1 MILNLLYIFAM
12 LNNNK
17 YKLLNSLK
25 DKVMKTQILIAAIF
39 FSGFTFAQEKKQD
52 TVKTKSIEAVTLTK
66 QVFKKQSDRFVY
78 DVASS
83 PVAKGNTTFDLLKQT
98 PLLSTT
104 DDKTFKIVGKNN
116 VLIYINGRKSNMDA
130 ESLTQFLKNTPAEN
144 IQKIEVITV
153 PGSEYQVESSDG
165 IINIVLKKKMSNGT
179 SGNMR
184 MSNTQ
189 NKYNA
194 SNASFS
200 VNYRKDKL
208 GINANLSGGE
218 NINPQSY
225 VLKNGIGQVRNESV
239 GNIDDPNKN
248 LGGYL
253 NIDYQLTEKSNLAL
267 SWNSWANKS
276 YNSTIDLLNTLTMPN
291 SKGILETSYTKTKN
305 KEDARNYNNSVN
317 LNYEIKLDSLGSKFN
332 ANAAY
337 LIYKRFQYSDNN
349 TMISDV
355 KGSTSGFS
363 RTGRKIIQNIPQI
376 VNNFSGTVDYIQKF
390 KNDFTFSAGGNFNKT
405 KTDNDTKNYN
415 FAYNYDDA
423 TGTLT
428 GIDTKP
434 DFNHFIYDE
443 NIYGIYVTFEKKFSD
458 KFSGKVGA
466 RYEIT
471 NSLGTADSP
480 TNSIAEQQ
488 HQRIERN
495 YNNLLPYVSFNYAIN
510 DKNNISYSFSSRM
523 GRPSFWELNP
533 VRNIITEDN
542 YTQNN
547 PFVKASSNYNQE
559 LTYMYKN
566 SYFLIL
572 NHTYEK
578 DQITQVPLQKKYV
591 DNNGME
597 RVRLAY
603 IRTNFG
609 DKQEMSA
616 MLGIQKSL
624 FKQYLTLNF
633 NAGVQHNIN
642 NGTLNTDPTTGQV
655 FDTYINNRKSTSLV
669 INSNNTL
676 RLDKNKTWF
685 LGVNFFYVD
694 KQQIELGV
702 LKNLMSLDLSI
713 KKNWN
718 DWTFAVNMNDV
729 LRTNVV
735 EIEDYQSNGN
745 YNYIKNDMYRRNIT
759 VSLTYNFGNKKVK
772 KVREIESAS
781 DAIKNR
787 TR

>member
-1 MILNLLYIFAM
+1 
-12 LNNNK
+12 
-17 YKLLNSLK
+17 
-25 DKVMKTQILIAAIF
+25 MKTSILIAALF
-39 FSGFTFAQEKKQD
+39 FSGFAFAQEKKQD
-52 TVKTKSIEAVTLTK
+52 TVKTKSIEGVTLTK

-78 DVASS
+78 DVAAS

-104 DDKTFKIVGKNN
+104 DDKAFKIVGKNN
-116 VLIYINGRKSNMDA
+116 ALIYINGRKTNMDA

-165 IINIVLKKKMSNGT
+165 IINIILKKKMSDGT

-184 MSNTQ
+184 MSNSQ

-194 SNASFS
+194 SQASFS

-208 GINANLSGGE
+208 GVTANLSGGE
-218 NINPQSY
+218 NINPQAY
-225 VLKNGIGQVRNESV
+225 ILKNGTNRIKNESV

-276 YNSTIDLLNTLTMPN
+276 YNSTINLLNTITEYD
-291 SKGILETSYTKTKN
+291 KDGILTSTKYTRTQN

-349 TMISDV
+349 TLNLADL
-355 KGSTSGFS
+355 GSLPTPGK
-363 RTGRKIIQNIPQI
+363 KITQNIPQI
-376 VNNFSGTVDYIQKF
+376 VNNFSATVDYIQKF

-405 KTDNDTKNYN
+405 KTDNDTKN
-415 FAYNYDDA
+415 FTFLYDNGIMQNPDA
-423 TGTLT
+423 
-428 GIDTKP
+428 

-443 NIYGIYVTFEKKFSD
+443 NIYGAYITFEKKFSD

-471 NSLGTADSP
+471 NSVGTADSFK
-480 TNSIAEQQ
+480 NNVEGHQKIEQ
-488 HQRIERN
+488 N
-495 YNNLLPYVSFNYAIN
+495 YNNFLPYLSFNYAIN
-510 DKNNISYSFSSRM
+510 DKNNLSYAFSSRM
-523 GRPSFWELNP
+523 RRPSFWELNP

-547 PFVKASSNYNQE
+547 PFVKASSSYNQE

-566 SYFLIL
+566 SYFVIL
-572 NHTYEK
+572 NHSYEK
-578 DQITQVPLQKKYV
+578 DQITQVPLQRKYTDENKV
-591 DNNGME
+591 E
-597 RVRLAY
+597 RVKLAY

-616 MLGIQKSL
+616 MLGIQKSF
-624 FKQYLTLNF
+624 FKQYVTLNF

-655 FDTYINNRKSTSLV
+655 FDTYVNNRKSTSFIV
-669 INSNNTL
+669 TSNNTI
-676 RLDKNKTWF
+676 RLDKKKTWF
-685 LGVNFFYVD
+685 LGVNYFYVD
-694 KQQIELGV
+694 KQQIELGM
-702 LKNLMSLDLSI
+702 LKSLMSLDLSI

-718 DWTFAVNMNDV
+718 DWTFAVNVNDV

-735 EIEDYQSNGN
+735 EIEDMQDSGN
-745 YNYIKNDMYRRNIT
+745 YNYIRNDQYKRNLT
-759 VSLTYNFGNKKVK
+759 VSITYNFGNSKVK
-772 KVREIESAS
+772 KVRDIEGAS